1 MALRQTPLKRFINV
15 NCSGELIRSICRTRR
30 RAAASSPSLPPSQLK
45 PATRAARITASF
57 RPPSWWRLRFLR
69 PATACSP
76 DERSEIRERD
86 TSLNAGPGF
95 RWRSSGL
102 RPETGHGFKVRAATT
117 LIEASYDL
125 AGRDGASLVAS
136 RRRTPWFLHL
146 PRKVC
151 FHRRPLAGNNT
162 VDAGVAKRSI
172 VCYLM
177 AAQDAVQFCA

>member
-86 TSLNAGPGF
+86 TSLDAGPGF

-125 AGRDGASLVAS
+125 AGRDGAS
-136 RRRTPWFLHL
+136 RRNVL
-146 PRKVC
+146 PHVGALLGFSICHVRC
-151 FHRRPLAGNNT
+151 AFT
-162 VDAGVAKRSI
+162 VGHSPATI
-172 VCYLM
+172 L
-177 AAQDAVQFCA
+177 